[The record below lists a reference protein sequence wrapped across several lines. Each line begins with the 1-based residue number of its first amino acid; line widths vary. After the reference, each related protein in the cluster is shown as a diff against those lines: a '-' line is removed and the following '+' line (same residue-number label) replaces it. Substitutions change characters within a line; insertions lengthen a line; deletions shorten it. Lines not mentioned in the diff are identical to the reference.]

1 MVNEIAAEFAR
12 PVKLSEIGA
21 KTLAR
26 TLRAA
31 APERA
36 ALARRFGLVGLGRL
50 EANVELRRL
59 AAGGA
64 IEVRGR
70 LGADVVQTCVVAL
83 EPVASTVT
91 GEFALRFVR
100 RPRDAGSDAGSEAG
114 SEAANGREIDIT
126 PEVADTEYVDGDT
139 IDIGEI
145 VAQQMALSLP
155 PYPRREAVEFGAGGA
170 AVAAPSAA
178 SGPFAVLARLL
189 SER

>member
-12 PVKLSEIGA
+12 SVKLSEIGA

-59 AAGGA
+59 AAGGG

-70 LGADVVQTCVVAL
+70 LGADVVQTCVATL
-83 EPVASTVT
+83 EAVPSTVS

-100 RPRDAGSDAGSEAG
+100 RPRDAGSEAG

-170 AVAAPSAA
+170 AVVAPSAA
-178 SGPFAVLARLL
+178 SGPFAVLAGLL
-189 SER
+189 SGR

>member
-36 ALARRFGLVGLGRL
+36 ALARRFGLAGLGRL
-50 EANVELRRL
+50 EASVELRRL

-100 RPRDAGSDAGSEAG
+100 RPRDAA

-126 PEVADTEYVDGDT
+126 AEVADSEYIDGDA

-155 PYPRREAVEFGAGGA
+155 PYPRREAVEVGADGA